1 MMELLEYL
9 MESILPSLSVTG
21 SPSPYYRTPPRKRRR
36 GGRASVGRR

>member
-21 SPSPYYRTPPRKRRR
+21 SPSPYYPTAEASPRWPCI
-36 GGRASVGRR
+36 GRR